1 MTTDKR
7 VIVLGTHNRKKGREL
22 SGLFAPWGFEI
33 KTLADFV
40 DPLNVVEDGQTFA
53 ENAKLK
59 ACQQAVHLGAWVLGE
74 DSGLAVDA
82 LGGRPGVYSAR
93 FSGAQAT
100 DASNNARLLEEM
112 SGVSSGPAV
121 GSLRL
126 PYHAL
131 GPPRR
136 SAGRDRSLLP
146 WTDCR
151 RATRDSRIRLRPV
164 VRNRGISPHVR
175 GTGRWREGG
184 SQPSRSCGATPTPPS
199 PATGP
204 QWRLDVRHKYSP
216 KRLLVDTLTR
226 TTRRGTPRGHGVPAS
241 QRRARGNRPDTWRRQ
256 GRNDQI
262 NAGPGCRRHSRTP
275 TPCAGL

>member
-22 SGLFAPWGFEI
+22 SGLFASWGFEI

-59 ACQQAVHLGAWVLGE
+59 ACRQAVHLGAWVLGE

-100 DASNNARLLEEM
+100 DASNNRSAAGGNERRTE
-112 SGVSSGPAV
+112 GPAV
-121 GSLRL
+121 GSLRV
-126 PYHAL
+126 PRHARR
-131 GPPRR
+131 PPRR
-136 SAGRDRSLLP
+136 SAGRDRGLLP
-146 WTDCR
+146 RTDCR

-164 VRNRGISPHVR
+164 VRNRRNI
-175 GTGRWREGG
+175 TA
-184 SQPSRSCGATPTPPS
+184 RS
-199 PATGP
+199 
-204 QWRLDVRHKYSP
+204 
-216 KRLLVDTLTR
+216 
-226 TTRRGTPRGHGVPAS
+226 
-241 QRRARGNRPDTWRRQ
+241 GNWEM
-256 GRNDQI
+256 
-262 NAGPGCRRHSRTP
+262 A
-275 TPCAGL
+275 